1 MLVERFNNYLKEQ
14 FLIRKYPSFYFVNAI
29 GWIIIILADSLIVSP
44 KEVFGSYRVLIENT
58 IEWSFGY
65 LITWY
70 IRNIY
75 KDYNYRAKSIIST
88 IFFILLISMFG
99 SILFY
104 FIAHLIGVFFN
115 LELIKKYLQLIF
127 SLRYMASRMTELY
140 PLMTTWSL
148 SYFGIK
154 FFLDLTAERERAEKA
169 DLLAQSAQLQMLRYQ
184 VNPHFL
190 FNSFSSL
197 RALIRSNSSKA
208 EEMVGKLSEFYRY
221 TLLTKSSSEVPL
233 IDEIEAI
240 QHYAEIEKIRFEDK
254 IDFQFNIEPL
264 AEEYPIPTFLL
275 HPLVENAIKYGMKT
289 SGLPLKIIIN
299 ALVKNGKLLIIVKNS
314 GKWISDKKDF
324 GIYGTGTGLSNIKS
338 RLEYSYPGNFSFE
351 IKEEEGFVKI
361 LIEIYKELK

>member
-1 MLVERFNNYLKEQ
+1 MLLNKINSFLKEQ
-14 FLIRKYPSFYFVNAI
+14 FLERKYPSFYFLNAV

-44 KEVFGSYRVLIENT
+44 IEVFSSFHMFISNT
-58 IEWSFGY
+58 VEWSFGY
-65 LITWY
+65 LVTWY
-70 IRNIY
+70 LRNIY
-75 KDYNYRAKSIIST
+75 KDYNYRSKSLVSTMLYILFIS
-88 IFFILLISMFG
+88 LLG

-104 FIAHLIGVFFN
+104 FVAYLIDILFNLHLIN
-115 LELIKKYLQLIF
+115 RYLQIIF
-127 SLRYMASRMTELY
+127 SLRSIAERLTEFY
-140 PLMTTWSL
+140 PIMTTWSL

-154 FFLDLTAERERAEKA
+154 FWLDLSAERERAEKA

-240 QHYAEIEKIRFEDK
+240 QYYAEIEKIRFEDK
-254 IDFQFNIEPL
+254 IDFQFDIEPL
-264 AEEYPIPTFLL
+264 AEEYPIPNFLL
-275 HPLVENAIKYGMKT
+275 NPLVENAIKYGMKT
-289 SGLPLKIIIN
+289 SEMPLQIKII
-299 ALVKNGKLLIIVKNS
+299 AQVKNGKLLIIVKNS
-314 GKWISDKKDF
+314 GKLIFDKNDLE
-324 GIYGTGTGLSNIKS
+324 IYGTGTGLSNIKR

-351 IKEEEGFVKI
+351 IKEEEGFVI
-361 LIEIYKELK
+361 ITIEIYKELK